1 MNTRAKLLAAVAA
14 GGVLVLLLAQREEP
28 SARVQALRDDAM
40 AGYAP
45 PGGALVDTASRNE
58 GRVGGEP
65 VPASYTR
72 LFRLDADADAE
83 RALEDARAAAEAA
96 GWERLGEATATTFVG
111 SKRVPSGRIT
121 LTLALVEDPRLL
133 PEGVEPPVLS
143 VGLRH
148 LGG

>member
-1 MNTRAKLLAAVAA
+1 VSVRAKILAAVAA
-14 GGVLVLLLAQREEP
+14 GGLLVLLLAQGEEP
-28 SARVQALRDDAM
+28 SARVEALRDDPM

-45 PGGALVDTASRNE
+45 RGGTLVRTESRNE
-58 GRVGGEP
+58 SRTLGEP

-72 LFRLDADADAE
+72 LFRLDADPA
-83 RALEDARAAAEAA
+83 RAFEDARTAATAA
-96 GWERLGEATATTFVG
+96 GWQQLGDATALMFVG
-111 SKRVPSGRIT
+111 SKRVPSGRIA
-121 LTLALVEDPRLL
+121 LTLAVVEDPNLI